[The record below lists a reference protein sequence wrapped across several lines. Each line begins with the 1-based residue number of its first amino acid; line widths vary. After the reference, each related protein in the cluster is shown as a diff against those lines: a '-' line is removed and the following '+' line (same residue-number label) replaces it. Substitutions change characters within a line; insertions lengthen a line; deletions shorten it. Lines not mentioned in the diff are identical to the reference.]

1 MKFYAELVIYCILI
15 INTARVFLNKSVKH
29 DSLVILA
36 PIAIILAVANCFA
49 NGISMFEIQLVL
61 LAILVFCLNIPAFIR
76 NRNKLFIDYYSI
88 PMKISCGIA
97 SFLILLSFIFCSINR
112 EVTVNVKKSN
122 ISERSIA
129 YEGSFKN
136 GFTEPEIFSHRTAF
150 FHEYKSNL
158 IIDSSKNVVVF
169 ISDKRGDSAAYKPYL
184 QLLAANGYTVCTF
197 DFYTNDLNWNYQSK
211 FYKATRSYHLCNESL
226 NKPEEFSKNLA
237 GYKYNVYVECK
248 GMIPLL
254 QEIYGKDCKFFFVS
268 DGFSSEIVKKF
279 VAENPELSTG
289 SFYLDSIP
297 EYKTTGYG
305 CVEMTNP
312 LVAKKLGEK
321 RDKHGFITKY
331 LVLKTS
337 NAIRNAWS
345 TL

>member
-1 MKFYAELVIYCILI
+1 MRFYAELVIYCILI

-36 PIAIILAVANCFA
+36 PMAIILAVVNCFA
-49 NGISMFEIQLVL
+49 YGISLFEMQLVL
-61 LAILVFCLNIPAFIR
+61 LSIVVFLLNIPSFIR

-97 SFLILLSFIFCSINR
+97 SFLILLSLVFCFINR
-112 EVTVNVKKSN
+112 EVTIDIKKSN

-129 YEGSFKN
+129 YEGSFRN
-136 GFTEPEIFSHRTAF
+136 GFMEPEIFSQRTAF

-169 ISDKRGDSAAYKPYL
+169 VSDKRGDSAAYKPYL

-197 DFYTNDLNWNYQSK
+197 DFYTDDCNWNYQSK
-211 FYKATRSYHLCNESL
+211 SYKTTRSYHLTNESL
-226 NKPEEFSKNLA
+226 NKPDVFSKNLD
-237 GYKYNVYVECK
+237 GYKYNVYVECN
-248 GMIPLL
+248 GMLPLL
-254 QEIYGKDCKFFFVS
+254 QEIYGKDCKYFFIS
-268 DGFSSEIVKKF
+268 DGFSSESVRRL

-337 NAIRNAWS
+337 NAIRDAWS
-345 TL
+345 SL